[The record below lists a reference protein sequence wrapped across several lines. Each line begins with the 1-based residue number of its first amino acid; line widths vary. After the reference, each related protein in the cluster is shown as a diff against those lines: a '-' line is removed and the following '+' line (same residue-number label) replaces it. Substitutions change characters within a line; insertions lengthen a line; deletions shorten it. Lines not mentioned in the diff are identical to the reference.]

1 MYICYMRNFTKPPEY
16 VKLLAKA
23 AKYYQIE
30 VIYSHP
36 KNVDVDKE
44 VINGFTLHDNKWRE
58 IEIPVPAYIDLNSYC
73 YKYKNVAAFL
83 KKKSTLLNLKGFGSK
98 LKLYNTLIEDGTF
111 AKYVPDTVQITD
123 FDSFMQF
130 IQKHQRAILK
140 PKVGHKGIGV
150 YLVHQIGE
158 DSYQLYVNNSEKMLS
173 AEELKAYIEELI
185 DDKVY
190 LAQQYIQ
197 SLTTEGSP
205 FDCRIRL
212 EKNGEGKW
220 AVAIPLIRIGSNNKV
235 VSNVAQ
241 GGGVQKLL
249 PFIKFHY
256 PEDWKV
262 IKAEFDYAAEYLPP
276 KLEALYQKQTSCLG
290 IDIGIDMDGKIY
302 IFEVNAAPGVEFGEA
317 EIINLKAD
325 YYHYLQQQ
333 AADE

>member
-1 MYICYMRNFTKPPEY
+1 MYICYMRNFKNPPEY

-23 AKYYQIE
+23 AKYYNIE

-36 KNVDVDKE
+36 KNVDITKE
-44 VINGFTLHDNKWRE
+44 IINGYTLHHNKWRE

-83 KKKSTLLNLKGFGSK
+83 KKKSTLLNTKGFGTK

-111 AKYVPDTVQITD
+111 AKYIPDTIQISD
-123 FDSFMQF
+123 FDSLIQF
-130 IQKHQRAILK
+130 IQKHHQAILK
-140 PKVGHKGIGV
+140 PRVGHKGIGV
-150 YLVHQIGE
+150 YLINKIDV
-158 DSYQLYVNNSEKMLS
+158 DSYQLFVNNSEKTLS
-173 AEELKAYIEELI
+173 AEELKAYIEDLI
-185 DDKVY
+185 SDKVY

-197 SLTTEGSP
+197 SITTEGSP

-212 EKNGEGKW
+212 EKNEEGKW
-220 AVAIPLIRIGSNNKV
+220 GVAIYLIRIGSNNKV
-235 VSNVAQ
+235 VSNVSQ

-256 PEDWKV
+256 PEDWKH
-262 IKAEFDYAAEYLPP
+262 IKAEFDYVAEYLPP
-276 KLEALYQKQTSCLG
+276 KLETLYQKQTSSLG
-290 IDIGIDMDGKIY
+290 IDIGINTDGRIY

-333 AADE
+333 AVDK